1 MLLLRVTKVNEGFLY
16 LVCLAV
22 VSLAVF
28 LFTLF
33 PPLFPLFSFSWLT
46 ISVSQL
52 FHSLDSFRDFSL
64 SSVCV

>member
-28 LFTLF
+28 LYFHFVSSSSSSFLF
-33 PPLFPLFSFSWLT
+33 LLVDYF
-46 ISVSQL
+46 
-52 FHSLDSFRDFSL
+52 
-64 SSVCV
+64 C

>member
-1 MLLLRVTKVNEGFLY
+1 MLLLRVTKVNEVFL
-16 LVCLAV
+16 CLAV

-28 LFTLF
+28 LFTSS
-33 PPLFPLFSFSWLT
+33 PPPLFSFSWLT